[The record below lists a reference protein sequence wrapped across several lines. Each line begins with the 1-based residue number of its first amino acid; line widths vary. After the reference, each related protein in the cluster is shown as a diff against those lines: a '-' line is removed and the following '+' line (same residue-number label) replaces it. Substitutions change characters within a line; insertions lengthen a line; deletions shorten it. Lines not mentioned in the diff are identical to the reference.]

1 MGTLQE
7 TNKIF
12 REQIE
17 EDIKLIQEEII
28 WDKNIQKPEYAF
40 NYWILSNL
48 YHLEISTCESNIT
61 EYSDKG
67 IDCFVHFEEDKELYI
82 IQNKYYSDDTKL
94 SSKEVSDF
102 ITRPLASL
110 EKGNYK
116 SEELQGIYNKIRND
130 DSYKIF
136 LHFYVTNNH
145 INEDIKNLEE
155 NIDGTNFI
163 FALHDL
169 DTIKE
174 KYYGKSFKET
184 QTFNFTFSNKN
195 KGTFLAIRPVEY
207 DLPNLKTTFYIMAK
221 VSDVYDLLKTANEK
235 QYSLFE
241 QNIREYLGRSSG
253 INKGIMRTL
262 RDKSE
267 RNNFFYYNN
276 GITII
281 VKSAKAERDIRV
293 ENPQIVN
300 GCQTVNS
307 IFEVL
312 KHDNPDNYNDVY
324 VMVKILV
331 IENTN
336 DDFYRDVVKYNNSQN
351 AINEKVFG
359 ATLEP
364 FFRIQKELK
373 QYGILLNVK
382 QSDKYQNKL
391 IENKTLNELITNA
404 NDNSNFFEF
413 NTTNDIQI
421 NLETLLQIIGAFTK
435 DAYYAYAKKS
445 FLLKPT
451 SKEYYEG
458 FSIKIANTFTIESMA
473 KLVNIYKKAYQ
484 DQQASQDRK
493 TPAPFYLLNM
503 IGYFLSKHNIDKQS
517 FLKEVEYDDLKIIY
531 ETFKSLP
538 SNYYKKFYKKHNQTE
553 YNQMLKKE
561 VDTDIF
567 DEIIDDFKDLNYEK
581 YNQIYDIVDKI
592 KKSK

>member
-48 YHLEISTCESNIT
+48 YHLEISTCGSNIT